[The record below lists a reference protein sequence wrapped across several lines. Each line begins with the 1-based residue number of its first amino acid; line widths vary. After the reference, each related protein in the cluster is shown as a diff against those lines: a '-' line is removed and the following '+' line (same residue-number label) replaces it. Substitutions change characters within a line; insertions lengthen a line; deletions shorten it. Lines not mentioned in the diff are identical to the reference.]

1 MKLEK
6 KIKPIYR
13 QAATVEY
20 VWNVPTAQPVLRPAG
35 NQEKAY
41 ARIWAN

>member
-6 KIKPIYR
+6 KIKPLHR

-20 VWNVPTAQPVLRPAG
+20 VWNPATGQPIMRPAG

-41 ARIWAN
+41 ARVWAN